1 MAVNP
6 EMKEF
11 LKDVWTLAI
20 ENSSS
25 GAISKTESDKSEAP
39 SAYLQTYRVKEEG
52 VDPLIAAP
60 ILSNEG
66 VIMFEKFD
74 TETIDFDANVN
85 IYVKALSADGEL
97 RINL

>member
-1 MAVNP
+1 MASNP

-20 ENSSS
+20 EDSSS
-25 GAISKTESDKSEAP
+25 GSISRTESDKSEAP
-39 SAYLQTYRVKEEG
+39 SAYLQTYRLKEAG
-52 VDPLIAAP
+52 IDPLVADP

-74 TETIDFDANVN
+74 TEIIDFDVNVN
-85 IYVKALSADGEL
+85 IYVKALSFDGEL

>member
-39 SAYLQTYRVKEEG
+39 SAYLQG
-52 VDPLIAAP
+52 HMAQDLLLIFLQR
-60 ILSNEG
+60 ILKS
-66 VIMFEKFD
+66 
-74 TETIDFDANVN
+74 
-85 IYVKALSADGEL
+85 YVC
-97 RINL
+97 N